1 MAETSN
7 PARGARP
14 SEASSGSLSGESPN
28 RSCPISSDVL
38 RALASTQISNNP
50 PHPPSGG
57 SETSLRVFGEGS
69 IGIADPHASESNPS
83 PKPRSSALTLPREG
97 KERCVD
103 TTASWPAQPRRYRL
117 QRISLWRSNP
127 CDFAGKISAEIG
139 HDGIKLAVETSIR
152 AARPS
157 DVAIPREPPM
167 PDPPAPIA
175 HIRPVGRRQSGNLLS
190 LASLLVSSALLIA
203 FQAGWVLAMFA
214 GLLMLSINATAAA
227 VMLLISL
234 AWLCLQFALVFMYPE
249 WPLNRLLT
257 HRLCRSVET
266 RLNPLVS
273 PAEEGVR
280 VVELVPRPRWQKL
293 ALETATDL
301 MLIRVDDQ
309 GVWMTGDRCEYSLGR
324 DSILGAE
331 LHSVTPSGWFTAT
344 HMVIVY
350 VRTDEGQIELPLA
363 YRDHG
368 FGSLRSSRQRAE
380 AADLLSRILRVA
392 RGHLY
397 QPPIEPPRSEIAR
410 APRWSAN
417 PFQSPTII

>member
-1 MAETSN
+1 
-7 PARGARP
+7 
-14 SEASSGSLSGESPN
+14 
-28 RSCPISSDVL
+28 
-38 RALASTQISNNP
+38 
-50 PHPPSGG
+50 
-57 SETSLRVFGEGS
+57 
-69 IGIADPHASESNPS
+69 
-83 PKPRSSALTLPREG
+83 
-97 KERCVD
+97 
-103 TTASWPAQPRRYRL
+103 
-117 QRISLWRSNP
+117 
-127 CDFAGKISAEIG
+127 
-139 HDGIKLAVETSIR
+139 
-152 AARPS
+152 
-157 DVAIPREPPM
+157 M
-167 PDPPAPIA
+167 PDPPTHIA
-175 HIRPVGRRQSGNLLS
+175 QIRPVGRRQSGNLLS

-227 VMLLISL
+227 VLLLISL

-293 ALETATDL
+293 ALETAIDL

-368 FGSLRSSRQRAE
+368 FGSLRSSRRARRPRTCCP
-380 AADLLSRILRVA
+380 ASCGSHVAIFINRQLNRRVA
-392 RGHLY
+392 KSLAHRDGLPTPFNHRRSSDR
-397 QPPIEPPRSEIAR
+397 QPGQRSA
-410 APRWSAN
+410 A
-417 PFQSPTII
+417 FL